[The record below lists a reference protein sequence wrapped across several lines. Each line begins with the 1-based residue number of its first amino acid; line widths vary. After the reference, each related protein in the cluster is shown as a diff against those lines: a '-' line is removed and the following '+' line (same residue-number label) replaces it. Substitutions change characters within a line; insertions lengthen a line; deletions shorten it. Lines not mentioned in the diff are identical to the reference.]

1 MNIYLGDI
9 RSKTSLLETARVL
22 RQMADG
28 FENQAKILEQKRNYY
43 GIGKHDITPLARA
56 IKFIKSS
63 PEFPFYSA
71 SDCHKICD
79 RFALDYLPAAEVL
92 MKTQTKRRLEILKK
106 RNQAIRKMKL
116 NGKKNKYLAK
126 RFDLSETRISEI
138 VRAAAP

>member
-92 MKTQTKRRLEILKK
+92 MKTQTKRRLKILKSVSGSK
-106 RNQAIRKMKL
+106 SDSL
-116 NGKKNKYLAK
+116 
-126 RFDLSETRISEI
+126 LSRSLIWTFMLVISCCI
-138 VRAAAP
+138 

>member
-22 RQMADG
+22 RVMADG

-71 SDCHKICD
+71 SDCRKICD

-92 MKTQTKRRLEILKK
+92 MKTQTKRRLEILTGFGFASIYELEASFAASTA
-106 RNQAIRKMKL
+106 AILLFSPIKT
-116 NGKKNKYLAK
+116 GV
-126 RFDLSETRISEI
+126 F
-138 VRAAAP
+138 